1 MKKKLLSLCISGALL
16 ASITIPYFNME
27 PVYANQFSNFSN
39 QNTTSSVELS
49 SLQSSFIETST
60 ATLNTVNDYDGN
72 IVKNTI
78 ETTDSIPESY
88 TAVSDYRNMYIGT
101 YLSVENVHLENVV
114 YSDNQKTKEDYVK
127 EGFHFIVD
135 GKTVDRV
142 EITKNTNV
150 IGVTYKG
157 YTIDNAIIING
168 IVNDIE
174 QITANYAGP
183 TLYDGMTV
191 ATDSAVICLT
201 VVHTDKTISIFTT
214 QFDILFDSSYRIKA
228 NEKNEIEVYYQGI
241 PCGPMTI
248 YGQKDTIKQITN
260 IDYIGSKTA
269 LNYLI
274 SDFCITASYT
284 SGRVRNTID
293 EPDIAKDF
301 SLATNSVTATRKLL
315 SLSYTNYNAQKEE
328 LIIELDSLN
337 HVVAFTDATA
347 TPSPTPTVTPSETPI
362 PETPAPLKKGQTY
375 TADNIDYKILS
386 VKGKSGTVAIVGH
399 KSNVKASNLKKKI
412 TINDSCFQ
420 VTSISK
426 NAFKNCQTLKGTVS
440 IPDTVT
446 YIGDSAFYNCK
457 NITKVT
463 IPANVTTIGKGT
475 FQNCKKLKLVYF
487 KSAKIKKIGAKAFFS
502 NKKGRT
508 FSIPKKKGSYFQKLL
523 IKNKQ
528 YN

>member
-1 MKKKLLSLCISGALL
+1 MKKKLLSLFLSGALL

-27 PVYANQFSNFSN
+27 PVYANQFSNISN
-39 QNTTSSVELS
+39 KNTTSSAELS
-49 SLQSSFIETST
+49 ASQSSLINKSTTTLST
-60 ATLNTVNDYDGN
+60 ATNYNGK
-72 IVKNTI
+72 IVKNAI
-78 ETTDSIPESY
+78 EHTDSIPESY

-114 YSDNQKTKEDYVK
+114 YNDNQKTKEDYVK
-127 EGFHFIVD
+127 NGFHFIVD
-135 GKTVDRV
+135 GKTTDRV

-157 YTIDNAIIING
+157 CTIDNAIIING

-191 ATDSAVICLT
+191 ATNSAVICLT
-201 VVHTDKTISIFTT
+201 VVHTNKTISVFTT
-214 QFDILFDSSYRIKA
+214 QFDILFDSNYRIKA

-284 SGRVRNTID
+284 SGRVRNTTD

-301 SLATNSVTATRKLL
+301 SLTTNSVTATRKLL
-315 SLSYTNYNAQKEE
+315 SLSYTNYNAKKEE
-328 LIIELDSLN
+328 IIIELDNLN
-337 HVVAFTDATA
+337 HVVAFTDAT
-347 TPSPTPTVTPSETPI
+347 PSPTPTATPGQSPV
-362 PETPAPLKKGQTY
+362 PETPTPLKKGQTY
-375 TADNIDYKILS
+375 TIDNIKYKLLTI
-386 VKGKSGTVAIVGH
+386 KGKSGTVAIVGH

-412 TINDSCFQ
+412 TIKDYCFQ

-426 NAFKNCQTLKGTVS
+426 NAFKNCKTLKGTIS

-446 YIGDSAFYNCK
+446 YIGDYAFYNCK

-463 IPANVTTIGKGT
+463 IPANVSTIGKGT

-487 KSAKIKKIGAKAFFS
+487 KSAKIKKIGQKAFFS

-508 FSIPKKKGSYFQKLL
+508 FSIPKKKGAYFQKLL